1 VAIQQVQNDKEGKLT
16 VLVTQLAADS
26 RQLVMDEVELAKLS
40 VVERA
45 RAASRGLA
53 GISAAFGIAVIAAT
67 LATVLLALLL
77 AELTGRAWAGA
88 LIVGAAELL
97 AGLLFFLRGR
107 ATLTFD
113 RDQSK

>member
-1 VAIQQVQNDKEGKLT
+1 MAMQQMRNDREGTLT
-16 VLVTQLAADS
+16 VLVAQLAADS
-26 RQLVMDEVELAKLS
+26 RQLVTDEVELAKLG

-67 LATVLLALLL
+67 LATVLLALLIG
-77 AELTGRAWAGA
+77 ELTGRAWAGA

-97 AGLLFFLRGR
+97 VGLLFFLRGR

-113 RDQSK
+113 RERPK